1 MTRLLVCVPLVLLL
15 AGCDDEHRPTTW
27 QDVAW
32 FGVFLFGLAA
42 IEFASTR
49 RR

>member
-1 MTRLLVCVPLVLLL
+1 MTRLLVCAPLVLLL
-15 AGCDDEHRPTTW
+15 TGCGEQKPTTW